1 MVTTGFSEV
10 KQYEEKGIFI
20 GSSHKDYIEKLRT
33 AALMS
38 GNDLDKMKDKLQK
51 IAVDNTWA
59 KRATVIVDMVEKAKA
74 EAEKISVN
82 KKDSADV

>member
-1 MVTTGFSEV
+1 
-10 KQYEEKGIFI
+10 
-20 GSSHKDYIEKLRT
+20 
-33 AALMS
+33 MS

-82 KKDSADV
+82 KKDIADV